1 MKKVYFV
8 RHGQSEGNVGPIRQT
23 ADAPLTTKGEEQ
35 SRFIAKRFSNLKL
48 DKALVSTMKRAQE
61 TANII
66 LENKDIPVESSDLYV
81 ERRRPSEILGRPK
94 DLPESRKINMEVF
107 ENFDVADYRHS
118 DEENFEDL
126 KLRALQILEDLEKRE
141 EDNILVVTHGFI
153 LRILMAVV
161 VHGKGLTSHQCLG
174 FINTFHHENT
184 GVTVLGYDDE
194 KQRWWVWVWNDH
206 AHLEELSI

>member
-23 ADAPLTTKGEEQ
+23 ADAPLTAKGEEQ
-35 SRFIAKRFSNLKL
+35 ARFIAKRFSNIEI

-66 LENKDIPVESSDLYV
+66 LENKDIPVELSDLYV
-81 ERRRPSEILGRPK
+81 ERRRPSEVIGKPK
-94 DLPESRKINMEVF
+94 DLPESRKINKEVF
-107 ENFDVADYRHS
+107 ENFHVAGYRYS

-126 KLRALQILEDLEKRE
+126 KDRALQMLENLEEQE
-141 EDNILVVTHGFI
+141 EENILVVTHGFI

-161 VHGKGLTSHQCLG
+161 VHGKDLTNHQCLN
-174 FINTFHHENT
+174 FIDTFHHENT
-184 GVTVLGYDDE
+184 GITVLGYDDD
-194 KQRWWVWVWNDH
+194 KKRWWVWVWNDH
-206 AHLEELSI
+206 AHLEELD